1 MITLPSTRSGR
12 RSVAALA
19 ILVAA
24 ALGAAGCGGDDE
36 TSSQAQWASDVCGP
50 VADWKGSITTIAT
63 DFSGGIS
70 KDVITQKINDAQQ
83 ATTEMVNALRSAG
96 PPQTEG
102 GQQATDE
109 INAFADTVSSEVN
122 AIKAEV
128 ASLPDSDR
136 AAFTAALSTIGSRF
150 DTIVQAGRTTLNDIE
165 QLDPQGEL
173 KSAIEDDPTCQSLK
187 EG

>member
-1 MITLPSTRSGR
+1 M
-12 RSVAALA
+12 
-19 ILVAA
+19 
-24 ALGAAGCGGDDE
+24 
-36 TSSQAQWASDVCGP
+36 
-50 VADWKGSITTIAT
+50 
-63 DFSGGIS
+63 
-70 KDVITQKINDAQQ
+70 
-83 ATTEMVNALRSAG
+83 
-96 PPQTEG
+96 
-102 GQQATDE
+102 
-109 INAFADTVSSEVN
+109 SSEVN